1 MSKKKKSLN
10 KNKTKRFV
18 GQTGE
23 REAVNFL
30 LSKNYQILEKNFRVI
45 NKEIDIIAL
54 DHATEEIVFVEVKK
68 RSTQAYGQPSLA
80 VNSKK
85 LQNITTAAQIYL
97 DKTGFDH
104 DFRFDIISILPNKIE
119 QLKNISL
126 GFG

>member
-1 MSKKKKSLN
+1 MSKKKKNLN
-10 KNKTKRFV
+10 KNKNKQSI

-54 DHATEEIVFVEVKK
+54 DQATEEIVFVEVKK
-68 RSTQAYGQPSLA
+68 RSTQAYGHPSLA
-80 VNSKK
+80 VNNKK

-97 DKTGFDH
+97 DQTGFDH
-104 DFRFDIISILPNKIE
+104 DFRFDIISILPNRVD
-119 QLKNISL
+119 QYKNISL
-126 GFG
+126 EF